1 LFFKINWQTEPLQ
14 INETFV
20 APYRNCSEP
29 SVGMTTSTPSD
40 ACQTTITPPV
50 EGVETTTPTVEGVE
64 TTTPTVEG
72 VETTSSATKTCDAN
86 LRISTT
92 LACIVVAISFS
103 SL

>member
-29 SVGMTTSTPSD
+29 SVGMTTSTSSD
-40 ACQTTITPPV
+40 ACQTTS
-50 EGVETTTPTVEGVE
+50 TPTVEGVE